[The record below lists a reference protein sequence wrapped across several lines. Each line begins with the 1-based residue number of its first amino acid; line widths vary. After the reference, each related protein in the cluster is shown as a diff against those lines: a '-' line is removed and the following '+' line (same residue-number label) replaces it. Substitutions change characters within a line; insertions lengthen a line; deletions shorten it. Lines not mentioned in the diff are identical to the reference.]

1 MEAIKLSHY
10 CRDCMYDRTQ
20 ESKLKFFFIFQR
32 AFTTSYPFATLWCI
46 SKKNKLLSCFNIQ
59 FSGGTRTFW
68 KMCWLKARLEFD
80 VKLGCDS
87 RNWKF
92 KFHFWSYMQDE
103 VEVLNE
109 SKTNIRR
116 DCAITWCQGYFPWQL
131 FIQFLKFMA
140 FLGKMFA
147 RMVWW
152 NRLAKRCVLQ
162 FCRYGRN
169 FLLISLFQKFSVL
182 FGSNSKGKGTPNETV
197 DKKALLAWDWSEKI
211 VISRFLT
218 LT

>member
-1 MEAIKLSHY
+1 MRGRMEKLWWTFFIFGLQFSEVVGQLRKCSINFRMYNLHIMMEAIKLSHY

-103 VEVLNE
+103 VEV
-109 SKTNIRR
+109 TNR
-116 DCAITWCQGYFPWQL
+116 
-131 FIQFLKFMA
+131 K
-140 FLGKMFA
+140 
-147 RMVWW
+147 
-152 NRLAKRCVLQ
+152 
-162 FCRYGRN
+162 
-169 FLLISLFQKFSVL
+169 
-182 FGSNSKGKGTPNETV
+182 
-197 DKKALLAWDWSEKI
+197 
-211 VISRFLT
+211 LT
-218 LT
+218 FEGIAP